1 MQLDKVFKR
10 ITNSLPLMF
19 AFVDNERRYQFVNK
33 AYSRFFN
40 VPLEKIRGKH
50 VSEVVGAES
59 YKKIAKLHEYVLAG
73 NEHRFTD
80 QVELQDG
87 RRLQLD
93 VTYIPNINDETNT
106 VEGFFAVIN
115 DITAH
120 ASAAEVLR
128 AVHDVVHTQR
138 KLVST
143 ERVNKLLRL
152 GCHYLRCEL
161 GIVSHVEGDDY
172 IVKYVH
178 SEGDPIPQET
188 AFELGDTYCSV
199 TLKANEIVATESAS
213 KSEHFHGHPCVDK
226 FKLETYLGLPLQI
239 DNQVWGTLNFSSTHP
254 RTVPFTELDIELMT
268 LLCSAIETILTN
280 RSKTLELERLA
291 NHDFLT
297 GLTNRFFLTQQF
309 EALHRQTQ
317 LPGRRTAFMLV
328 DIDKFKQVN
337 DNYGHDV
344 GDEVLQAVAAAL
356 SANVRLTDACARIGG
371 EEFALVVPSVTP
383 EKAKLIAEHI
393 RAEVEK
399 LRIQY
404 GKTPD
409 EALSV
414 TVSIGGAFVGDE
426 DTLSQVYKNADAAL
440 YESKN
445 NGRNRVH
452 WNDST

>member
-1 MQLDKVFKR
+1 
-10 ITNSLPLMF
+10 
-19 AFVDNERRYQFVNK
+19 
-33 AYSRFFN
+33 
-40 VPLEKIRGKH
+40 
-50 VSEVVGAES
+50 
-59 YKKIAKLHEYVLAG
+59 
-73 NEHRFTD
+73 
-80 QVELQDG
+80 
-87 RRLQLD
+87 
-93 VTYIPNINDETNT
+93 
-106 VEGFFAVIN
+106 
-115 DITAH
+115 
-120 ASAAEVLR
+120 
-128 AVHDVVHTQR
+128 
-138 KLVST
+138 
-143 ERVNKLLRL
+143 
-152 GCHYLRCEL
+152 
-161 GIVSHVEGDDY
+161 
-172 IVKYVH
+172 
-178 SEGDPIPQET
+178 
-188 AFELGDTYCSV
+188 
-199 TLKANEIVATESAS
+199 
-213 KSEHFHGHPCVDK
+213 
-226 FKLETYLGLPLQI
+226 
-239 DNQVWGTLNFSSTHP
+239 
-254 RTVPFTELDIELMT
+254 
-268 LLCSAIETILTN
+268 
-280 RSKTLELERLA
+280 
-291 NHDFLT
+291 
-297 GLTNRFFLTQQF
+297 
-309 EALHRQTQ
+309 
-317 LPGRRTAFMLV
+317 MLV